1 MDNIPIC
8 NQYLHEIRNFRPLN
22 DEMINNISSFNDNDK
37 MRMIKEFNDV
47 FKHMTE
53 ILNTL
58 IE

>member
-1 MDNIPIC
+1 
-8 NQYLHEIRNFRPLN
+8 
-22 DEMINNISSFNDNDK
+22 

-58 IE
+58 IEWWLFVLFNYPRYK